1 MSNAFLNSWS
11 VALQIRSI
19 VRAPKAAAAAA
30 NARLHAVQ
38 RQLSRRR
45 KGRRQPC
52 CVRLWLCLAGLAYDV
67 STYLVWMLNPIDDYN
82 SATSAAMHRSGSSM
96 RGMLP
101 GGFARTLQL
110 PFNMSGSHASSSD
123 ANNETN
129 GREHSEGGGSTGPA
143 VMSTSGRLQQ
153 LMSTSGRLRQMLGS
167 TGRTPSEGAVETDA
181 DLGQAAVDEEAAAA
195 HYVFTTIMSRNENNN
210 LSAIFESRNSES
222 SSRPSSMGSEN
233 DPADTSNGIMGGLV
247 NELQRID

>member
-45 KGRRQPC
+45 KGRRQPW
-52 CVRLWLCLAGLAYDV
+52 CVRLWRCVAGLVGYV
-67 STYLVWMLNPIDDYN
+67 QTYLVWMLDPVDDYN
-82 SATSAAMHRSGSSM
+82 SATSAAMPRQGSSM
-96 RGMLP
+96 RGMQVAL
-101 GGFARTLQL
+101 ARTLQL
-110 PFNMSGSHASSSD
+110 PFNMGSSHASSSE
-123 ANNETN
+123 ANETS
-129 GREHSEGGGSTGPA
+129 GREASEGGGSTGPTT
-143 VMSTSGRLQQ
+143 MSTSGRLQQ

-167 TGRTPSEGAVETDA
+167 SGRMASEGAAEADA
-181 DLGQAAVDEEAAAA
+181 EAGQAAVDEEAAAA
-195 HYVFTTIMSRNENNN
+195 HYVFTTIMSRNDNNN

-222 SSRPSSMGSEN
+222 SSRPSSLSSEN
-233 DPADTSNGIMGGLV
+233 DPGDSGNGIMGGLV